1 MRFCSAFNP
10 WRQASSPAG
19 KPPSLTYHLRI
30 SAAVVRVGG
39 CHPPRQASTPATA
52 GSILL
57 EVILALALFVTA
69 AAIVTSGMNASA
81 DSLERQRLNTHAGN
95 LAATV
100 LAEIQLGIRS
110 TAAGGEQPFLAPF
123 DKWTAELVVSPPQP
137 SRPRGPQP
145 QRPARRVLTHA
156 PATPTHWSTDDH
168 VRGHCGRR
176 RPRSKRP
183 PVRPGHAA

>member
-1 MRFCSAFNP
+1 VRFGHALARSRVGDCK
-10 WRQASSPAG
+10 SPA
-19 KPPSLTYHLRI
+19 H
-30 SAAVVRVGG
+30 
-39 CHPPRQASTPATA
+39 

-110 TAAGGEQPFLAPF
+110 PAAGGEQPFLAPF
-123 DKWTAELVVSPPQP
+123 DKWTAELVVSPTETETGAASGLLRVEVIIRHQEAQLVRRLSQVVRVDPNR
-137 SRPRGPQP
+137 SAV
-145 QRPARRVLTHA
+145 PAA
-156 PATPTHWSTDDH
+156 F
-168 VRGHCGRR
+168 
-176 RPRSKRP
+176 
-183 PVRPGHAA
+183 